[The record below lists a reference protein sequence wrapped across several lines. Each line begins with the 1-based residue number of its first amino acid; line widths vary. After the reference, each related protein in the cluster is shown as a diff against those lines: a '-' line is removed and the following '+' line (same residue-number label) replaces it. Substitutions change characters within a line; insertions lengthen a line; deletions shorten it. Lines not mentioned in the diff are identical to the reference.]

1 MKCDIISLDAKKV
14 GDIEL
19 DEAIFGVDVR
29 NDLMARY
36 VNWQL
41 AKRRAGTHKTKTR
54 GEVSGT
60 TKKAFRQKSTGRSR
74 QGTHRATN
82 RGGAAVSVRVP
93 ALTSTTC
100 RKRFVV
106 WP

>member
-41 AKRRAGTHKTKTR
+41 AKRRAGTHKTKTAAKSAAPQ
-54 GEVSGT
+54 E
-60 TKKAFRQKSTGRSR
+60 AFRQKSTGRSR
-74 QGTHRATN
+74 QARTAPPNT
-82 RGGAAVSVRVP
+82 AVARRFSVRVP

-100 RKRFVV
+100 RRRFVV